1 MQMALKSR
9 KFSQEEKIHNKAV
22 FDCFNTHLNAYR
34 PYYDLEGD
42 VYPWSV
48 SEKGITF
55 YEINEENIE

>member
-1 MQMALKSR
+1 MALTIR
-9 KFSQEEKIHNKAV
+9 RFSDEEKIHNRAV

-42 VYPWSV
+42 IYPWVV

-55 YEINEENIE
+55 Y